1 MRAAPRIHIAA
12 ASLPERI
19 DFLKGDYSH
28 LLADPA
34 RLAALLARLEKY
46 TG

>member
-12 ASLPERI
+12 ASLAERI
-19 DFLKGDYSH
+19 DFLKGDYSY